1 VRQLLHQRWGLSP
14 SASAVQAAEA
24 AAGRMSEAQAAQLAR
39 LLDEPPASGGSS
51 GPRAAKQRGVSTQA
65 FVQRT
70 REMGEMIA
78 YLEKE

>member
-1 VRQLLHQRWGLSP
+1 
-14 SASAVQAAEA
+14 
-24 AAGRMSEAQAAQLAR
+24 MSEAQAAQLAC
-39 LLDEPPASGGSS
+39 LLEEPPASGSSS